1 MGKICDKVHGLKPI
15 IMMVFIQIGYA
26 GMTLLYKLA
35 SNDGMSLRILIAYR
49 FLFAA
54 ATVFPLALYFD
65 RKSRPKMT
73 WMVMLLAFLSA
84 LFGLERLNLKTRGG
98 QAKVLGTLIGI
109 GGAMLLTFYKGME
122 IKTWSIK
129 LDFKEHVAASQ
140 QNQKPYAHI
149 LGPILAIC
157 SCFSSAL
164 SLIFQAKI
172 SELYPCHFSS
182 TALMSIMGALQAGV
196 YAISTERDWT
206 QWKLGWNLRL
216 FAVLY
221 AGVVA
226 SGLAII
232 FLMFC
237 VRMRGPLFVS
247 IFSPLMLVCVA
258 IAGSLFLNEKLHL
271 GSLLG
276 GAIIICGLYMVLW
289 GKKQEITRTSK
300 WTPSI
305 NCEVYD
311 QEDPIVPSNVIG
323 IAPNFHPMNEME
335 QLPSQ
340 QVQKDKESID
350 LDSKAFSCGEE
361 QDNFVWPIEVPLTGK
376 ICLPKSRCSV
386 ETVRKCQLLYYAYN
400 YKKVDERGFKRKELE
415 ERTRIANA
423 KASHSEG
430 LASVMEAKMSELYPC
445 HFSSTA
451 LMSIMGALQAGVYAI
466 STERD

>member
-26 GMTLLYKLA
+26 GMALLYKLA

-54 ATVFPLALYFD
+54 ATVLPLALYFD
-65 RKSRPKMT
+65 RRSRPKMT
-73 WMVMLLAFLSA
+73 WMVVLLAFLSA
-84 LFGLERLNLKTRGG
+84 LFGGSMPQNLFAASLVLTSTTFATATLNLIPGITFIIAIFFRLEKLNLKTRGG

-109 GGAMLLTFYKGME
+109 SGAMLLTFYKGLE

-140 QNQKPYAHI
+140 QNQKPYAHF

-157 SCFSSAL
+157 CCFSSAL
-164 SLIFQAKI
+164 SLIFQAKM

-271 GSLLG
+271 GSVLG

-289 GKKQEITRTSK
+289 GKRQEITRTSK
-300 WTPSI
+300 LMPSK
-305 NCEVYD
+305 NCEESD
-311 QEDPIVPSNVIG
+311 HEDSIVPSNVIG

-335 QLPSQ
+335 QLSSQ

-350 LDSKAFSCGEE
+350 LDSK
-361 QDNFVWPIEVPLTGK
+361 V
-376 ICLPKSRCSV
+376 
-386 ETVRKCQLLYYAYN
+386 
-400 YKKVDERGFKRKELE
+400 
-415 ERTRIANA
+415 
-423 KASHSEG
+423 
-430 LASVMEAKMSELYPC
+430 
-445 HFSSTA
+445 
-451 LMSIMGALQAGVYAI
+451 
-466 STERD
+466 

>member
-54 ATVFPLALYFD
+54 ATVLPLALYFD

-84 LFGLERLNLKTRGG
+84 LFGGSMPQNLFAASLVLTSTTFATATLNLIPGITFIIAIFFRLEKLNLKTRGG
-98 QAKVLGTLIGI
+98 QAKMLGTLIGI
-109 GGAMLLTFYKGME
+109 GGAMLLTFYKGLE

-129 LDFKEHVAASQ
+129 LDFKEHMSASQ

-164 SLIFQAKI
+164 SLIFQAKM

-271 GSLLG
+271 GSVLG

-300 WTPSI
+300 LTPSI
-305 NCEVYD
+305 NCEEYD
-311 QEDPIVPSNVIG
+311 QEEPIVPSNVSG

-350 LDSKAFSCGEE
+350 LDSK
-361 QDNFVWPIEVPLTGK
+361 V
-376 ICLPKSRCSV
+376 
-386 ETVRKCQLLYYAYN
+386 
-400 YKKVDERGFKRKELE
+400 
-415 ERTRIANA
+415 
-423 KASHSEG
+423 
-430 LASVMEAKMSELYPC
+430 
-445 HFSSTA
+445 
-451 LMSIMGALQAGVYAI
+451 
-466 STERD
+466 